1 MKIDLVYTWVD
12 GSDPQWRAKH
22 DAVSGVATRPADN
35 CKGRYFNN
43 DELRFSLRSVAKYAP
58 WINHVYIVTDGQTP
72 DWLDTSNP
80 KVTIVDHSEILPPE
94 ARPCFNAF
102 VIEHC
107 LHKIPGL
114 SEHWLYANDDM
125 FINRP
130 VRPDDFFAPDGF
142 PIIRSTR
149 GYLREATLFFKE
161 KIIRHKVG
169 AYPLALRRSARLV
182 SLHRGTYFNWD
193 PHHNIDAYL
202 KSDYAHAY
210 ATYAAEVTPTLT
222 NHLRRSN
229 DLSRV
234 LVSFD
239 ALARGRG
246 HLQYVGRDVSFRL
259 RLHRT
264 SGYEKMRQANPM
276 FFCANDSEHC
286 TDEHRLLCR
295 RFLEARYPLK
305 SEFEK

>member
-12 GSDPQWRAKH
+12 GSDPQWQAKH
-22 DAVSGVATRPADN
+22 DAVSGVALRPADN

-43 DELRFSLRSVAKYAP
+43 DELRFSLRSVEKYAP

-80 KVTIVDHSEILPPE
+80 KVTIVDHKEILPPE

-114 SEHWLYANDDM
+114 SEHWLYANDDT

-130 VRPDDFFAPDGF
+130 VAPADFFAIDGL
-142 PIIRSTR
+142 PIMRFTR

-161 KIIRHKVG
+161 KIIRHQVG
-169 AYPLALRRSARLV
+169 AYPLALRKAARLV
-182 SLHRGTYFNWD
+182 SLKHGIYYNCD

-202 KSDYAHAY
+202 NSDYAHAHK
-210 ATYAAEVTPTLT
+210 TYAAEVEPTLI

-229 DLSRV
+229 DVSRV
-234 LVSFD
+234 FVAFD
-239 ALARGRG
+239 SLARGRA

-259 RLHRT
+259 RIHKHD
-264 SGYEKMRQANPM
+264 SYEKLRQSNPM

-286 TDEHRLLCR
+286 TDDDRRLCR
-295 RFLEARYPLK
+295 HFLEARYPDK
-305 SEFEK
+305 SQFEK